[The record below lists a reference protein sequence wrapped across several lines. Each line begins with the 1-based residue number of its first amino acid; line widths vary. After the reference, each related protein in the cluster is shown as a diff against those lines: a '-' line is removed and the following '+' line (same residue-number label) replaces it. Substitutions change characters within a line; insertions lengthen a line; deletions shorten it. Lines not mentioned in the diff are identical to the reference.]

1 MIHFLISH
9 SISLYCQREQG
20 RARERGKGQ
29 IDTHVN
35 GRDTQGGKTHTKK
48 KGGGIEESQIKKKRN
63 SSGKAKQHVTL
74 QAD

>member
-20 RARERGKGQ
+20 RERERGKGQ
-29 IDTHVN
+29 IDTHVS

-48 KGGGIEESQIKKKRN
+48 KREGLKKVR
-63 SSGKAKQHVTL
+63 
-74 QAD
+74 